1 MHRTLKGLRPL
12 RPVLIQTDGSFIA
25 HKNVSRTACILT
37 VNTVDYKRMATYFD
51 HQSHVESE
59 WCSILDGI
67 ILATAKGQGS
77 IDLENDN
84 LAVVN
89 SIIHGRR
96 PNKYYD
102 YYWTILESIKDFEYV
117 GMRWIPREL
126 NRADEL
132 FRI

>member
-1 MHRTLKGLRPL
+1 
-12 RPVLIQTDGSFIA
+12 
-25 HKNVSRTACILT
+25 
-37 VNTVDYKRMATYFD
+37 MATYFD
-51 HQSHVESE
+51 HQSYVESK

-96 PNKYYD
+96 PSKYYD
-102 YYWTILESIKDFEYV
+102 YYWSILESIKDFDYV
-117 GMRWIPREL
+117 GLRWIPREL

-132 FRI
+132 FRF